1 MRNITNHAHNLHYVT
16 RHIYMVAII
25 YMATIYMRQP
35 VGHMPGASSTT
46 SIWRMLH
53 RSPPKHWPGSAL
65 SAIEDEIRGKPVEL
79 RLSVRQA
86 RARPL
91 LDELRKWMEKALRS
105 LSSKSETA
113 AAIR

>member
-1 MRNITNHAHNLHYVT
+1 
-16 RHIYMVAII
+16 MVAII

-35 VGHMPGASSTT
+35 AGHMPGASSTT